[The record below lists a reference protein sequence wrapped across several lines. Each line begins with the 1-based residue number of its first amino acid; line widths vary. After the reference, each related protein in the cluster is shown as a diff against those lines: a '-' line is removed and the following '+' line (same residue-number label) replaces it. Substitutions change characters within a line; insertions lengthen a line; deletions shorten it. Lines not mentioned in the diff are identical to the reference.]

1 MKRKMTKAFIYVAGF
16 VFFIISI
23 PASAHHDTYYVFEQT
38 IFNNA
43 PWLVSLTE
51 TGCLR
56 NGIYDNAF
64 IPPNEVQFEKTFV
77 VKVIQ
82 GFSLTGMSYKI
93 SNPGTPYYNQGC
105 KIVSLSVN
113 GFHEV
118 TEVVQ
123 PITNPSVISCSCTA
137 TEGERPTAVLVF
149 TYEPTGAS
157 TSPVTCH
164 STS

>member
-1 MKRKMTKAFIYVAGF
+1 MIKYLINLFGFFLGLLCFIFSV
-16 VFFIISI
+16 STW
-23 PASAHHDTYYVFEQT
+23 AHHDKYYMFEQT

-51 TGCLR
+51 TGSLI
-56 NGIYDNAF
+56 NGAYDNSF
-64 IPPNEVQFEKTFV
+64 IPPNEVQFKKTFV
-77 VKVIQ
+77 VKVIL
-82 GFSLTGMSYKI
+82 GFSLTQMGYTI
-93 SNPGTPYYNQGC
+93 SNPGTPYYGQGC

-118 TEVVQ
+118 TEIVQ
-123 PITNPSVISCSCTA
+123 PITNPSFISCSCTA
-137 TEGERPTAVLVF
+137 TEGERPAAVLVF

-164 STS
+164 SS